1 MNDFCI
7 FEGYLPPDCSNLMWG
22 LVDKMYSSK
31 SSNKS
36 ITEEG
41 YDDNEAYAEDYLE
54 LRGELDVLEKG
65 IILTAAGDL
74 YVNLNSHECP
84 RVVSNG
90 ILEIHDDEPELDQ
103 EGTLTI
109 V

>member
-7 FEGYLPPDCSNLMWG
+7 FEGYQMADCSHLMWE

-31 SSNKS
+31 SSDKS

-41 YDDNEAYAEDYLE
+41 KDDNEAYAEDYLE

-65 IILTAAGDL
+65 IILTASGDL
-74 YVNLNSHECP
+74 YVNLGSSSRP
-84 RVVSNG
+84 LVASNG
-90 ILEIHDDEPELDQ
+90 TLEIHDEEPEVDSN
-103 EGTLTI
+103 GTLI
-109 V
+109 VV

>member
-103 EGTLTI
+103 DGTLTI

>member
-1 MNDFCI
+1 
-7 FEGYLPPDCSNLMWG
+7 MWG

-90 ILEIHDDEPELDQ
+90 ILEIHDDEPELDLD
-103 EGTLTI
+103 GTLI
-109 V
+109 L